1 MKMKKYPD
9 IKKKLI
15 MNKELK
21 IIIKISNFF
30 KKSFQNDS
38 YQYSSSQTKPINKL
52 IPSSN

>member
-21 IIIKISNFF
+21 IIIKNLHFS
-30 KKSFQNDS
+30 KSFQNDS
-38 YQYSSSQTKPINKL
+38 YQYSQAKPN
-52 IPSSN
+52 P

>member
-1 MKMKKYPD
+1 
-9 IKKKLI
+9 

-21 IIIKISNFF
+21 IIIKNLQFF
-30 KKSFQNDS
+30 FSKKSFQNDS

>member
-30 KKSFQNDS
+30 QKKVSRMIVINIVQA
-38 YQYSSSQTKPINKL
+38 KPN
-52 IPSSN
+52 P